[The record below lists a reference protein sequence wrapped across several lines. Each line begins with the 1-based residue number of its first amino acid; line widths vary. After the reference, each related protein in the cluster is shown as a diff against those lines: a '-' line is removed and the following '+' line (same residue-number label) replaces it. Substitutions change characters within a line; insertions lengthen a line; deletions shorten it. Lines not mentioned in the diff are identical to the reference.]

1 MIDPIWDLEKLVTVG
16 TFTAAWEARLAL
28 ARLEAEGIEA
38 VLTDENVGHL
48 YGGGVVGGVKLRVRE
63 NEASRAAELLAQECP
78 IPEIYLV
85 TDEDA
90 LQPRCPTCRSED
102 IAPERWSPFGFLA
115 PRRWSCRRCGAGWRD
130 GEAPGTPEDTLA
142 EPDLVMVARFRTP
155 WEAHLARTLLESHG
169 IEACIMEERFPPL
182 DLLTG
187 QPLALNRLTVHP
199 DDAGRAQEVLAA
211 VEPPDEEDEEVT
223 AAES

>member
-1 MIDPIWDLEKLVTVG
+1 MIDPSWDLEKLVTVG

-28 ARLEAEGIEA
+28 ARLEAEGIDA

-63 NEASRAAELLAQECP
+63 EEAGRAAELLARECP
-78 IPEIYLV
+78 LPEIYLV
-85 TDEDA
+85 TEEDA
-90 LQPRCPTCRSED
+90 LQPRCPACRSED
-102 IAPERWSPFGFLA
+102 IAPERWSPLGFLA
-115 PRRWSCRRCGAGWRD
+115 PRRWSCRRCGAAWRE
-130 GEAPGTPEDTLA
+130 GEAPENPGAEA
-142 EPDLVMVARFRTP
+142 EPDLIMVARFRTP

-169 IEACIMEERFPPL
+169 IEACVMEERFPPL

-199 DDAGRAQEVLAA
+199 GDAGRALEVLAA
-211 VEPPDEEDEEVT
+211 VEPPDEDEVT